1 MGQFGKS
8 HIMIFKLIMVLSLA
22 GMCMARCRQLS
33 CVFKS
38 TPTRFWDNKLT
49 YYNRDTC
56 GFLLRCNT
64 ATERVSS
71 RCNDWVPELT
81 RDYLSKEIC
90 SKIDNL
96 TPTGVKVPL
105 YLTGKADCALRRQQP
120 IKQLDGPGEKADVCC
135 AAIPWV
141 LLAARMT
148 GWISCANV

>member
-1 MGQFGKS
+1 MGVWKES
-8 HIMIFKLIMVLSLA
+8 HNDFQADHVLSLA

-71 RCNDWVPELT
+71 RCNDWAPELT

-105 YLTGKADCALRRQQP
+105 YLTGKADCADNNQSNNWMDP
-120 IKQLDGPGEKADVCC
+120 VKKADVCC
-135 AAIPWV
+135 AAIPFLGV
-141 LLAARMT
+141 VGCKNDGVDKL
-148 GWISCANV
+148 CKC